1 MVGMSATHPFR
12 EGALKRMVVAS
23 SPGRNLE
30 DSLIDLGLSQT
41 TARLFGTRRD
51 HSNNRMSALTRELER
66 SPAIAGYPGLSIFA
80 TGSYAR
86 GEASLHSDVDL
97 FFINDC
103 TSGSVIDPNLR
114 QIKVMSDVIRAT
126 EGKLGFPAP
135 SNDGEFLKVLTV
147 AEILKDLGGREDDY
161 KNHFTARM
169 LLLLESSPII
179 GAPSYDIVI
188 DSVLDSYLRDYEDH
202 IKDFRPTF
210 IVNDVIRFWKTL
222 CLNYEHK
229 RNQQEEARKIKQ
241 KIRNFKLSYSRLMT
255 CFATVGLL
263 SSYRQITKGD
273 LVDICRLTPI
283 ERLLLLSER
292 QPLVKNHLIHALQQ
306 YHWFLEKT
314 ENTTKELE
322 TYFADKNNRS
332 EAFTHASKFGDA
344 IYNVVHTA
352 ATQSETLRFLVV

>member
-1 MVGMSATHPFR
+1 MA
-12 EGALKRMVVAS
+12 ELA
-23 SPGRNLE
+23 
-30 DSLIDLGLSQT
+30 
-41 TARLFGTRRD
+41 
-51 HSNNRMSALTRELER
+51 RELDL
-66 SPAIAGYPGLSIFA
+66 SVAIANYPGLSIFA

-86 GEASLHSDVDL
+86 GEASLYSDVDL

-103 TSGSVIDPNLR
+103 LSGEIADPNLR

-135 SNDGEFLKVLTV
+135 SNDGEFLKVMTV
-147 AEILKDLGGREDDY
+147 SEMLKDLGGREDDY

-179 GAPSYDIVI
+179 GMTAYGSVI
-188 DSVLDSYLRDYEDH
+188 DTVIGSYLRDYEDN

-210 IVNDVIRFWKTL
+210 IVNDIIRFWKTL

-229 RNQQEEARKIKQ
+229 RNQEEEARKIKQ
-241 KIRNFKLSYSRLMT
+241 KIRNFKLGYSRLMT

-263 SSYRQITKGD
+263 SSYRQITKED
-273 LVDICRLTPI
+273 LIAICKLTPI

-292 QPLVKNHLIHALQQ
+292 QPLVKGHLIQALQQ

-314 ENTTKELE
+314 ENTTVDLE
-322 TYFADKNNRS
+322 TYFRDINNRR

-344 IYNVVHTA
+344 IYHVVHTA
-352 ATQSETLRFLVV
+352 DTQSETLRYLVV

>member
-1 MVGMSATHPFR
+1 M
-12 EGALKRMVVAS
+12 AS

-30 DSLIDLGLSQT
+30 DSLVHLGLSQT

-51 HSNNRMSALTRELER
+51 HSNHRMAELNRELDL
-66 SPAIAGYPGLSIFA
+66 STSIANYPGLSIFA

-86 GEASLHSDVDL
+86 GEASIHSDVDL

-103 TSGSVIDPNLR
+103 VSGEVVNPNLR
-114 QIKVMSDVIRAT
+114 QIKVMSDVIKAT

-135 SNDGEFLKVLTV
+135 SNDGEFLKVMTV

-169 LLLLESSPII
+169 LLLLESSPVM
-179 GAPSYDIVI
+179 GEDAYRSVI
-188 DSVLDSYLRDYEDH
+188 DTVIGSYLRDYEDH
-202 IKDFRPTF
+202 VKDFRPTF
-210 IVNDVIRFWKTL
+210 IVNDIIRFWKTL

-229 RNQQEEARKIKQ
+229 RNQEEDARKIKQ
-241 KIRNFKLSYSRLMT
+241 KIRNFKLGYSRLMT

-263 SSYRQITKGD
+263 SSYKQITKED
-273 LVDICRLTPI
+273 LVSICRMPPI
-283 ERLLLLSER
+283 ERLLLLAER
-292 QPLVKNHLIHALQQ
+292 QPLVKGHLIQALQQ

-314 ENTTKELE
+314 ENTTTDLE
-322 TYFADKNNRS
+322 SYFSDRNNRR

-344 IYNVVHTA
+344 IYYVVYTA
-352 ATQSETLRFLVV
+352 ATQSETLRYLVV